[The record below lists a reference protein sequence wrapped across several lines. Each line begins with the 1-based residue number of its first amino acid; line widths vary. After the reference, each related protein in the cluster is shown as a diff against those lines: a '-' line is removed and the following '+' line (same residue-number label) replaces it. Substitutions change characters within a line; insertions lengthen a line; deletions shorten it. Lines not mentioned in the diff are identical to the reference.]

1 MIKAV
6 IYDLDDLMVNSHG
19 LHVEASEKVFQK
31 FGVSQEKLPENI
43 KAGFIGMRVSEIL
56 KELIKIYKLKI
67 NYQKVYKEREKVF
80 LDLVMEKLEP
90 MPGLF
95 QSLEIISKS
104 GYKIAIASSGTK
116 RYINLVLSKFKIA
129 NFFDIIVSGDDVK
142 RGKPDPEIFLKTV
155 RKLRLKPEETLVLE
169 DATVGIEAAKAAGCI
184 CIAVKNPYT
193 PKQNLSKADIKL
205 NSLNNLNIG
214 VIKAL

>member
-80 LDLVMEKLEP
+80 LDLVREKLEP

-95 QSLEIISKS
+95 KSLEIISKS

-116 RYINLVLSKFKIA
+116 IYIDIVLNKFKITDY
-129 NFFDIIVSGDDVK
+129 FDVIITGDDVK
-142 RGKPDPEIFLKTV
+142 SGKPNPETYQVAVK
-155 RKLRLKPEETLVLE
+155 KLGVKPQVTIVLE

-193 PKQNLSKADIKL
+193 PKQNLLKADIKL

-214 VIKAL
+214 LIKSL

>member
-116 RYINLVLSKFKIA
+116 KYIDMVLNKFKIA
-129 NFFDIIVSGDDVK
+129 NYFDVIITGDDVK
-142 RGKPDPEIFLKTV
+142 SGKPNPETYQVAVK
-155 RKLRLKPEETLVLE
+155 KLRVKPQETIVLE
-169 DATVGIEAAKAAGCI
+169 DATKGIIAAKSAGCV

-214 VIKAL
+214 LIKSL

>member
-104 GYKIAIASSGTK
+104 GYKIAIASSGTR

-129 NFFDIIVSGDDVK
+129 NFFEVIVSGDDVK
-142 RGKPDPEIFLKTV
+142 HGKPNPEIFLK
-155 RKLRLKPEETLVLE
+155 
-169 DATVGIEAAKAAGCI
+169 
-184 CIAVKNPYT
+184 AVK
-193 PKQNLSKADIKL
+193 KL
-205 NSLNNLNIG
+205 HL
-214 VIKAL
+214 K